1 MNQAWSENLTVIAM
15 MVVNIAAD
23 AFKTNILRNHQSGSR
38 LNYRSR
44 YSLSQVEFGAH
55 QVILVRTLES
65 IDRLPEDIKNSN
77 AIFLTV
83 PQAKGLEFDDGGFVP
98 QAISILTYTPQYHQL
113 TSNWHLSRCPVPLPI
128 LAVYLINFFQD
139 SEADSEWRVLCS
151 FLEKIREEQV
161 ESTWNRGSK
170 RYHGHCESLT

>member
-98 QAISILTYTPQYHQL
+98 QAISILTYTPIPSTDVKL
-113 TSNWHLSRCPVPLPI
+113 ALVPLP
-128 LAVYLINFFQD
+128 
-139 SEADSEWRVLCS
+139 CS
-151 FLEKIREEQV
+151 VAYPCSVPDQLLP
-161 ESTWNRGSK
+161 G
-170 RYHGHCESLT
+170 